1 MTRLWDRVRAHTAPV
16 VEVVLE
22 VALVAMS
29 CVEHGRDLWAQMHAP
44 PVPPASP

>member
-1 MTRLWDRVRAHTAPV
+1 MTRLWDRVRDRTAPV

-22 VALVAMS
+22 VMLVAMS

-44 PVPPASP
+44 LDPPASS